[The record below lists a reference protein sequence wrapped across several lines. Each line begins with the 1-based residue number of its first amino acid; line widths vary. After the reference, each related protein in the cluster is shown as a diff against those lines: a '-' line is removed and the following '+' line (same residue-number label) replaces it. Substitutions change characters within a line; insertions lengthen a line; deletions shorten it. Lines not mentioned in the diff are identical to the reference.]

1 MTRAILPLVTLADAA
16 RLLAVS
22 ERHFRNLLPDLRDH
36 GLRELGLGRARRWSL
51 PDLDRIARTTAGRQ
65 ETIEVR

>member
-1 MTRAILPLVTLADAA
+1 MTRPILPLVTLAEAA
-16 RLLAVS
+16 ALLAVS
-22 ERHFRNLLPDLRDH
+22 ERHFRNLLPDLRAR
-36 GLRELGLGRARRWSL
+36 GLRELGLGRARRWSE

>member
-1 MTRAILPLVTLADAA
+1 MTRPMLPLVNIQDAA

-22 ERHFRNLLPDLRDH
+22 ARHFRKLLPDLRAR
-36 GLRELGLGRARRWSL
+36 GLRELGLGRARRWSE